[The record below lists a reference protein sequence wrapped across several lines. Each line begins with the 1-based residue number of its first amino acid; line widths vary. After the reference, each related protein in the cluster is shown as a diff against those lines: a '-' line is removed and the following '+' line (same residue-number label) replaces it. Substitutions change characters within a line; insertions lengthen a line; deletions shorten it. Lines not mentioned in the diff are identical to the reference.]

1 MTQLSNSHVFVT
13 KICLRLDMTDC
24 LCGQKTI
31 IDLKTGTIEMS
42 NSDHKVKVM
51 EGGMVVLAAMTGR

>member
-1 MTQLSNSHVFVT
+1 MSNSHVFVT
-13 KICLRLDMTDC
+13 KICLRLYMTDC